1 MNLLLRSGCDA
12 SIKDEDGNTARDAA
26 ALRSHSKIAAFLETR
41 GHLVQA
47 PKKAPA
53 EWVIHTDGDGTQR
66 RAQIVHKGIENLAPG
81 EDPYYTIRFEDGTER
96 NTVPEKLVPTEAP
109 SVAPIPETGP
119 APAPS
124 PEPAPDQEP
133 AEVAGPPVLQDGW
146 MVVPTGDVL
155 VEKEVGVPWFDA
167 AKAGDLA
174 TMQQLL
180 AQEPCLLYYR
190 GKGISYGFVGH
201 SALHWAAAKGH
212 VAVVK
217 WLIEEQKVNPNV
229 RNNGDGTPLH
239 AAGMGGQH
247 ETGRLLCELGID
259 TTLRNSQGNQARDE
273 ALHYQHP
280 DLAQTIDHFTLARK
294 MIKERDA
301 GESWSIKNMKGL
313 LASAKLSYDFSEKA
327 EFIAASTAYLDG
339 IRPEAPA
346 APSGKDSSVTVKP
359 AGGGEDAGG
368 GGDESESTD
377 EEEMGAMM
385 AKLLAKQ
392 GKTALSL
399 KEEGNAAFKLG
410 APCSKRLVGLS
421 APLAA
426 SSLSVVRVFGRPVL
440 TAATVMHDAPYR
452 TTPQALKTVFI
463 ERPADMDR
471 HCAWIRTISCGS
483 CCTPTMQ
490 SA

>member
-1 MNLLLRSGCDA
+1 
-12 SIKDEDGNTARDAA
+12 
-26 ALRSHSKIAAFLETR
+26 
-41 GHLVQA
+41 V
-47 PKKAPA
+47 
-53 EWVIHTDGDGTQR
+53 EWVLHTDADGTQR
-66 RAQIVHKGIENLAPG
+66 RAQIVHKGVENLAPG

-109 SVAPIPETGP
+109 AVAPIPETGP
-119 APAPS
+119 PLIPPAAAATA
-124 PEPAPDQEP
+124 EPEP

-155 VEKEVGVPWFDA
+155 VDKEVGVPWFDA

-174 TMQQLL
+174 TLQRLL

-201 SALHWAAAKGH
+201 CALHWAAAKGH

-339 IRPEAPA
+339 IRPEAPD
-346 APSGKDSSVTVKP
+346 APSGKDSSVTVKT
-359 AGGGEDAGG
+359 AVEGGSEAA
-368 GGDESESTD
+368 GDESESTD
-377 EEEMGAMM
+377 EEEIGSMM
-385 AKLLAKQ
+385 AKLLVKQ

-399 KEEGNAAFKLG
+399 KEEGNASFKLG
-410 APCSKRLVGLS
+410 AP
-421 APLAA
+421 
-426 SSLSVVRVFGRPVL
+426 
-440 TAATVMHDAPYR
+440 
-452 TTPQALKTVFI
+452 
-463 ERPADMDR
+463 
-471 HCAWIRTISCGS
+471 RTIDTAGRKGFAIFYA
-483 CCTPTMQ
+483 CTLRPRVCVR
-490 SA
+490 SE

>member
-1 MNLLLRSGCDA
+1 M
-12 SIKDEDGNTARDAA
+12 
-26 ALRSHSKIAAFLETR
+26 
-41 GHLVQA
+41 
-47 PKKAPA
+47 
-53 EWVIHTDGDGTQR
+53 
-66 RAQIVHKGIENLAPG
+66 HKGVENLAPG

-109 SVAPIPETGP
+109 AVAPIPETGHAP
-119 APAPS
+119 APAAAAAA
-124 PEPAPDQEP
+124 EPEP

-155 VEKEVGVPWFDA
+155 VNNEVGVQWFDA
-167 AKAGDLA
+167 AKAGDLG
-174 TMQQLL
+174 TLQRLL

-217 WLIEEQKVNPNV
+217 WLVEEQNVNPNV

-247 ETGRLLCELGID
+247 ETGRVLCELGID

-294 MIKERDA
+294 MIKEREA

-339 IRPEAPA
+339 IRPEAPE
-346 APSGKDSSVTVKP
+346 APSGKDSSVTVKKP
-359 AGGGEDAGG
+359 AADGGEAA
-368 GGDESESTD
+368 GDESESTD
-377 EEEMGAMM
+377 EEEMGSMM
-385 AKLLAKQ
+385 AKLLIKQ

-399 KEEGNAAFKLG
+399 KDEGNASFKLG
-410 APCSKRLVGLS
+410 TPHTIGIIGGSKGPAIFSACNLRPRECFSADLTHRKDASHRCYCCMTFAWHCVALQAQKKVSIEQLVDMGRRC
-421 APLAA
+421 A
-426 SSLSVVRVFGRPVL
+426 S
-440 TAATVMHDAPYR
+440 TR
-452 TTPQALKTVFI
+452 TT
-463 ERPADMDR
+463 
-471 HCAWIRTISCGS
+471 SCGS
-483 CCTPTMQ
+483 YCILTTR